1 MLSGGQTIPSRDGV
15 VMQYQRRE
23 DAERF
28 LSKVPEVTL
37 VFWIVKIAA
46 TTLGETGGDAVTMS
60 MHLGYL
66 VGTLL
71 FSAVA
76 VMTLF
81 LQIRS
86 RRFHPI
92 LYWSAIVST
101 TTVGTTLADL
111 LDRSLEFG
119 YARGSMVLF
128 SLLLGVLAIWYW
140 RLGSISVASVSS
152 ASVEVFYWTAILF
165 SQTLGTAVGD
175 LVSGLNGFG
184 YGGGSVVFL
193 LALLLLAAL
202 FRWTDADR
210 TLLFWSAFVL
220 TRPLGAAAG
229 DLLDKPRTDGGFGL
243 DRFLVSGV
251 LVVFILVL
259 VVTVPQKA
267 VESSRQSEEMS

>member
-1 MLSGGQTIPSRDGV
+1 
-15 VMQYQRRE
+15 MQYQRRE

-210 TLLFWSAFVL
+210 TLLFWLAFVL

>member
-1 MLSGGQTIPSRDGV
+1 MLSGGQTFPSRDGV

-210 TLLFWSAFVL
+210 TLLFWLAFVL

>member
-210 TLLFWSAFVL
+210 TLLFWLAFVL

-267 VESSRQSEEMS
+267 VKSSRQSEEMS

>member
-1 MLSGGQTIPSRDGV
+1 MDNQKIAD
-15 VMQYQRRE
+15 E
-23 DAERF
+23 ERF

-60 MHLGYL
+60 LHLGYL

-76 VMTLF
+76 VVTIF

-86 RRFHPI
+86 RRFHPV
-92 LYWSAIVST
+92 LYWSTIVST

-111 LDRSLEFG
+111 VDRSLGFG

-128 SLLLGVLAIWYW
+128 SLLLGVLGVWYW
-140 RLGSISVASVSS
+140 RLGSISVVSVSS
-152 ASVEVFYWTAILF
+152 ASAEVFYWTAILF

-175 LVSGLNGFG
+175 LVSGLNGYG
-184 YGGGSVVFL
+184 YGGGAAVFL
-193 LALLLLAAL
+193 LALALLAVF
-202 FRWTDADR
+202 FRWTNADR
-210 TLLFWSAFVL
+210 TLLFWSAFIL

-229 DLLDKPRTDGGFGL
+229 DLLDKPPSEGGLGV
-243 DRFLVSGV
+243 DRLLVSGV
-251 LVVFILVL
+251 LAVLILVL

-267 VESSRQSEEMS
+267 VNSSCQSEEMS